1 MKYNPHNY
9 QKYAIEFIKQHPIA
23 AILLDMGMGKTSI
36 VLSALNELMYNSF
49 EVTKILIIAPLRV
62 ARNTWSDE
70 IKKWDHLKGLRY
82 SIAVGTATER
92 KKALAADADIFII
105 NRENV
110 QWLVEQSGVP
120 FDFDM
125 VVIDEL
131 SSFKNWQAK
140 RFKSFMKVRP
150 MVKRVVGLTGT
161 PSSNGLMD
169 LFAEFKVL
177 DMGERLGRFIGQYRV
192 NYFKKHLA
200 IAEELRGDIEVERD
214 YSPYMAVVSANEKY
228 LNNIIYEAEQYIVQ
242 TLEKYKKDNYI
253 PTVSFSG
260 GKDSSVVSRLVMD
273 ALQDNTVIH
282 MFGDTTLE
290 FHETYI
296 YVNEKFRRENPRVPM
311 IPSETE
317 NDFFKMCKV
326 FGPPSQ
332 YERWCC
338 TIFKTSNLNKEYENL
353 PGNSLT
359 FLGIRHSE
367 SVARAR
373 YDRTQEIS
381 KISSQVNAMP
391 IIEWKDYDVW
401 LYILAKN
408 LLINDCYQYG
418 YKRVGCWCCPNN
430 SDWSMMLTEIYHP
443 DDMQRWKNMVY
454 EFAERTGKT
463 DPDDYYEEGRWRTR
477 RGASGLKVKNVTIAD
492 TACNLSDRARN
503 IIVEK
508 RLQKDVIELFKPLG
522 DLKIVEKKD
531 ATYIQIF
538 DNDKSG
544 EYRKICELIIT
555 YGTTVIKVLP
565 EERIDAT
572 NLVNRIKCQMRK
584 YQFCIRCSACD
595 STCPHGAIDTIH
607 GKYTIDENKC
617 QHCKHCI
624 AKFYNGCIMCDVLSS
639 KKGSQ

>member
-1 MKYNPHNY
+1 MIYWCK
-9 QKYAIEFIKQHPIA
+9 KCKTPIFEKG
-23 AILLDMGMGKTSI
+23 LHSCSCDGKI
-36 VLSALNELMYNSF
+36 
-49 EVTKILIIAPLRV
+49 TKISESSICNPVFKQEKKLLEKIMDCSLGNEIIWYLGASKYLINEKIVKIP
-62 ARNTWSDE
+62 
-70 IKKWDHLKGLRY
+70 Y
-82 SIAVGTATER
+82 
-92 KKALAADADIFII
+92 
-105 NRENV
+105 REWYK
-110 QWLVEQSGVP
+110 Q
-120 FDFDM
+120 
-125 VVIDEL
+125 
-131 SSFKNWQAK
+131 
-140 RFKSFMKVRP
+140 
-150 MVKRVVGLTGT
+150 
-161 PSSNGLMD
+161 
-169 LFAEFKVL
+169 
-177 DMGERLGRFIGQYRV
+177 
-192 NYFKKHLA
+192 KKHLA

-443 DDMQRWKNMVY
+443 DDMQRWKNMVSIKSIALLY
-454 EFAERTGKT
+454 MNLILPTSVVVRMVTASFTAASTAHQKEVILGLALRQESTRGCNSSSVSPISKAPIDLRAPT
-463 DPDDYYEEGRWRTR
+463 DPPYPR
-477 RGASGLKVKNVTIAD
+477 ASSAILPF
-492 TACNLSDRARN
+492 CLR
-503 IIVEK
+503 
-508 RLQKDVIELFKPLG
+508 
-522 DLKIVEKKD
+522 
-531 ATYIQIF
+531 
-538 DNDKSG
+538 
-544 EYRKICELIIT
+544 CELT
-555 YGTTVIKVLP
+555 PCFSTGTPNIWLA
-565 EERIDAT
+565 EA
-572 NLVNRIKCQMRK
+572 Q
-584 YQFCIRCSACD
+584 
-595 STCPHGAIDTIH
+595 
-607 GKYTIDENKC
+607 
-617 QHCKHCI
+617 
-624 AKFYNGCIMCDVLSS
+624 
-639 KKGSQ
+639 